1 MGLMVDEDRPTL
13 CSIGSDEDSARRTK
27 CQNNNTSHMQPDK
40 YYSNVA
46 LSSSNPKYEDEY
58 ATANEHGYVYRIDVG
73 RNREYLLIL
82 TAESSTT
89 IYSDNPTTPKP
100 GPITRTTSGTGNFLA
115 LEWDSL
121 QDHQPSITKFRI
133 VRVHVLD
140 EGRPVSS
147 DALFSERAAEMRCLA
162 STCSFGEQ
170 INLDDKY
177 FYTVQSISDQGVH
190 SREWM
195 SPRVYSR

>member
-1 MGLMVDEDRPTL
+1 MRCVQRRACPRPL
-13 CSIGSDEDSARRTK
+13 HL
-27 CQNNNTSHMQPDK
+27 NLFPTSTPPLIN
-40 YYSNVA
+40 Y

-58 ATANEHGYVYRIDVG
+58 ATANGHGYVYRIDVG

-82 TAESSTT
+82 TVESSTT

-121 QDHQPSITKFRI
+121 QDHQPSITEFRI

-190 SREWM
+190 SREWV
-195 SPRVYSR
+195 SARVYSR